1 MPSFAVS
8 TSVLTLVQAAL
19 VLLPSARRV
28 RVPRRL
34 TGRWWATLPAA
45 SVLVVVFGL
54 RAAAPA
60 AQGLTYLALVAVPV
74 LAAGALAF
82 VSRGARPMLGAL
94 ALVLFVLA
102 WADRRGLLGQA
113 AALALSGL
121 SCVALGVLLS
131 AVAPSRWLRAGIV
144 VMAVVDSALVVSDL
158 LQAPNDVLNA
168 AAPAA
173 GLPQLQTAGFGSAV
187 MGFGDLFIAGVLG
200 AVLAANRRVQRQGA
214 WAVAMLGLGF
224 NLLFLVVRE
233 LPATVPVALA
243 LVLVEVHARRGRR
256 RAARPSPALSGP
268 GDAHMGGPPVAL
280 GATARI
286 E

>member
-8 TSVLTLVQAAL
+8 TSVLALVQAAL
-19 VLLPSARRV
+19 VLLPSAGRV
-28 RVPRRL
+28 RMPQRL
-34 TGRWWATLPAA
+34 TGRWWAIVPAA

-60 AQGLTYLALVAVPV
+60 AQGLTYLALVAVPL
-74 LAAGALAF
+74 LAAGALAYAA
-82 VSRGARPMLGAL
+82 RGARPPLGVL
-94 ALVLFVLA
+94 AVVLFALA
-102 WADRRGLLGQA
+102 WANRQGLVGET
-113 AALALSGL
+113 AALALSAL

-131 AVAPSRWLRAGIV
+131 AVAPSRWLKAGIV

-168 AAPAA
+168 AAPVA
-173 GLPQLQTAGFGSAV
+173 GLPQLQTAVFGRAL

-200 AVLAANRRVQRQGA
+200 AVLAVDPPLQRRG
-214 WAVAMLGLGF
+214 AVAVAVLGLGF
-224 NLLFLVVRE
+224 NLLFLVVSE

-243 LVLVEVHARRGRR
+243 LILVEAHARRGRR
-256 RAARPSPALSGP
+256 RALEPASLSGA
-268 GDAHMGGPPVAL
+268 GAGARASGPTVAL
-280 GATARI
+280 PATPRI

>member
-19 VLLPSARRV
+19 VLLPSSGRV
-28 RVPRRL
+28 RMPRWL

-60 AQGLTYLALVAVPV
+60 AQGLTYLALVAVPL
-74 LAAGALAF
+74 LAVAALAF
-82 VSRGARPMLGAL
+82 ASRGARPLLGAL
-94 ALVLFVLA
+94 ALGLFVLS
-102 WADRRGLLGQA
+102 WADRKGLIGQT

-131 AVAPSRWLRAGIV
+131 AVAPSRWLKAGIV

-173 GLPQLQTAGFGSAV
+173 GLPQLQTAVFGSAV
-187 MGFGDLFIAGVLG
+187 MGFGDLFIAGVFG
-200 AVLAANRRVQRQGA
+200 AVLAVDRRVQRQGA
-214 WAVAMLGLGF
+214 LAVAALGLGF
-224 NLLFLVVRE
+224 NLLFLVVGE

-243 LVLVEVHARRGRR
+243 LVLVEAHARRGRR
-256 RAARPSPALSGP
+256 QAPQPSPALSG
-268 GDAHMGGPPVAL
+268 GGSQASGPPVAL
-280 GATARI
+280 GATSRL